1 MSEETKSGYLFYAEF
16 SDGYSFRNLIEY
28 LKSTNTSGNFTFH
41 KEGISYIQHNN
52 SNSLLNCVELRKC
65 DLPVYIYRTEQ
76 EFVRVGI
83 NLANLRSIT
92 KSVGKKDS
100 IRLYMVY
107 GNPLLHI
114 SISSPNTKELNRNNI
129 SVIRPQKI
137 DSIEYEINE
146 YQRDETS
153 PNCTTPAFDFNKMCS
168 AMNALKC
175 SHIIV
180 YGDESSILFQGMF
193 DGDLVGRTDTFG
205 ITKKK
210 DNFGTSN
217 IPEIS
222 EFGKIISAPSYNEH
236 ETPESVLRNPSQ
248 NNSNHNIKIDVSTIK
263 ALGKLNN
270 LSPNGTIKMYMEE
283 GLPFKMIS
291 NVGSYGKLIIYLRD
305 LPQDDV

>member
-1 MSEETKSGYLFYAEF
+1 MAEEIKSRYLFYAEF

-28 LKSTNTSGNFTFH
+28 LKSTNTNGNFIFH
-41 KEGISYIQHNN
+41 KDGISYSQHNN
-52 SNSLLNCVELRKC
+52 SNSLLNFIELRGY
-65 DLPVYIYRTEQ
+65 DLPVYFYRSSD
-76 EFVRVGI
+76 EFIRVGI
-83 NLANLRSIT
+83 NLSNLRSIT

-100 IRLYMVY
+100 IRIYMLCN
-107 GNPLLHI
+107 NPLLHI
-114 SISSPNTKELNRNNI
+114 SISSPNTKELNRNNV
-129 SVIRPQKI
+129 SVIRPQKLEVIQYDI
-137 DSIEYEINE
+137 DEYK
-146 YQRDETS
+146 RDESS

-175 SHIIV
+175 SHIVV
-180 YGDESSILFQGMF
+180 YGDESSIVFKGMF

-210 DNFGTSN
+210 DESHGLGFPSQ

-222 EFGKIISAPSYNEH
+222 EFGKVINPTYNEVDGPVINKQINYQH
-236 ETPESVLRNPSQ
+236 S
-248 NNSNHNIKIDVSTIK
+248 IKIDVSTIK

-291 NVGSYGKLIIYLRD
+291 NVGSYGKLTIFLRD
-305 LPQDDV
+305 IPQEDN

>member
-1 MSEETKSGYLFYAEF
+1 MTEENKNGYLFYAEF

-28 LKSTNTSGNFTFH
+28 LKSTNTNGNFIFH
-41 KEGISYIQHNN
+41 KDGLSYSQHNN
-52 SNSLLNCVELRKC
+52 SNSLLNFIELRGC
-65 DLPVYIYRTEQ
+65 DLPVYVYRASE
-76 EFVRVGI
+76 ESIKVGI
-83 NLANLRSIT
+83 NLSNLRSIT

-100 IRLYMVY
+100 IRLFMVH

-129 SVIRPQKI
+129 SVIRPQKL
-137 DSIEYEINE
+137 DDVQYELNEYERE
-146 YQRDETS
+146 ESS

-175 SHIIV
+175 NHILV
-180 YGDESSILFQGMF
+180 FGDDSSIVFKGMF

-205 ITKKK
+205 LTKKK
-210 DNFGTSN
+210 DVYFGIANMDS
-217 IPEIS
+217 
-222 EFGKIISAPSYNEH
+222 
-236 ETPESVLRNPSQ
+236 ETPQIVQKPEPHQHS
-248 NNSNHNIKIDVSTIK
+248 IKIDVSTIK

-291 NVGSYGKLIIYLRD
+291 NIGSYGKLIIYLRD
-305 LPQDDV
+305 IPQEDI

>member
-1 MSEETKSGYLFYAEF
+1 MAEEIKSGYLFYAEF

-28 LKSTNTSGNFTFH
+28 LKSTNTNGNFIFH
-41 KEGISYIQHNN
+41 KEGISYSQHNN
-52 SNSLLNCVELRKC
+52 SNSLLNFIELRGY
-65 DLPVYIYRTEQ
+65 DLPVYFYRSNE
-76 EFVRVGI
+76 EFIRVGI

-100 IRLYMVY
+100 IRIYMVY
-107 GNPLLHI
+107 NNPLLQI

-129 SVIRPQKI
+129 SVIRPQKL
-137 DSIEYEINE
+137 DVAEYEITS
-146 YQRDETS
+146 YKRDESS

-175 SHIIV
+175 SHILV
-180 YGDESSILFQGMF
+180 YGDDTSIVFKGMF

-210 DNFGTSN
+210 EPQHSQ
-217 IPEIS
+217 IAEIS
-222 EFGKIISAPSYNEH
+222 EFGKVINPIYNEND
-236 ETPESVLRNPSQ
+236 TPSMTNV
-248 NNSNHNIKIDVSTIK
+248 NNNYQYSIKIDVSTIK

-270 LSPNGTIKMYMEE
+270 LSPNGTIKMYIQE

-291 NVGSYGKLIIYLRD
+291 NVGSYGKLTIFLRD
-305 LPQDDV
+305 IPQEDN

>member
-1 MSEETKSGYLFYAEF
+1 MAEEIKTGYLFYAEF

-28 LKSTNTSGNFTFH
+28 LKSTNTNGNFIFH
-41 KEGISYIQHNN
+41 KDGISYSQHNN
-52 SNSLLNCVELRKC
+52 SNSLLNFIELRGY
-65 DLPVYIYRTEQ
+65 DLPVYVYRSTEDSI
-76 EFVRVGI
+76 RVGI

-100 IRLYMVY
+100 IRIYMVY
-107 GNPLLHI
+107 NNPLLHI

-129 SVIRPQKI
+129 SVIRPQKLEVV
-137 DSIEYEINE
+137 EYEINE
-146 YQRDETS
+146 YQRDDSS

-175 SHIIV
+175 THILV
-180 YGDESSILFQGMF
+180 YGDETSIIFKGMF

-205 ITKKK
+205 IVKKK
-210 DNFGTSN
+210 EEHL
-217 IPEIS
+217 PQLQEIS
-222 EFGKIISAPSYNEH
+222 EYGKIITSAYNDTIQPHTINKPS
-236 ETPESVLRNPSQ
+236 
-248 NNSNHNIKIDVSTIK
+248 SNQHNIKIDVSTIK

-291 NVGSYGKLIIYLRD
+291 NIGSYGKLIIYLRD
-305 LPQDDV
+305 IPQEDN

>member
-1 MSEETKSGYLFYAEF
+1 MGEEIKTGYLFYAEF

-28 LKSTNTSGNFTFH
+28 LKSTNTNGNFIFH
-41 KEGISYIQHNN
+41 KDGISYSQLNN
-52 SNSLLNCVELRKC
+52 SNSLLNFIELRGY
-65 DLPVYIYRTEQ
+65 DLPVYVYRTNE

-83 NLANLRSIT
+83 NLSNLRSIT

-100 IRLYMVY
+100 IRIYMIHN
-107 GNPLLHI
+107 NPHLHI

-129 SVIRPQKI
+129 SIIRPQKLDAIQYDI
-137 DSIEYEINE
+137 DEYK
-146 YQRDETS
+146 RDESS

-175 SHIIV
+175 SHILV
-180 YGDESSILFQGMF
+180 YGDESSIVFKGMF

-210 DNFGTSN
+210 DDMNMTQ

-222 EFGKIISAPSYNEH
+222 EFGKVMNQTTFNEN
-236 ETPESVLRNPSQ
+236 ENPSSI
-248 NNSNHNIKIDVSTIK
+248 NNKMNYHHCIKIDVSTIK

-291 NVGSYGKLIIYLRD
+291 NVGSYGKLTIFLRD
-305 LPQDDV
+305 IPQEDN